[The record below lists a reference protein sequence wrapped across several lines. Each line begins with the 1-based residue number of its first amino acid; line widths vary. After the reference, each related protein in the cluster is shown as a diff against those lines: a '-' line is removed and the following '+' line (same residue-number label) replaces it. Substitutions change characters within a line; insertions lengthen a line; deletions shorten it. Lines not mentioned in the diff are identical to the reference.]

1 MVIYVLLLKGKQ
13 VMNIKLYII
22 GANNDDKGSQLEELT
37 TSILKRQGYRNISTN
52 AIYSGGSEIDAI
64 ATHINRLGVND
75 IEYPI
80 ICECKAH
87 NRPINI
93 NDWLKFIGKIYI
105 ERFNKPHTVGL
116 MIALSG
122 ANGNVIGSYNDIKKH
137 LFVHLIAN
145 DDLVSL
151 LIEEFSL
158 SHPNYVERYISQY
171 TSKKIAEIG
180 LVYYSKC
187 VYWVVNFIEG
197 GFTLLT
203 HNVETLN
210 RTELNNLLPL
220 LHSNTTFS
228 DYIDIQA
235 EYTAINRRS
244 TIDKLA
250 LSILMDE
257 EQALSIE
264 ELMRKTQNVATD
276 SYREFSIS
284 EFTSILIEN
293 EFIQNNSGMYSLIPI
308 KDIDFV
314 KFYRY
319 IFTNTVPLR
328 ILNRNLYLK
337 MIDEQLLEKICTIQ
351 CCIKIPEEKKKDCVF
366 LLQHSPSAL
375 SYAINEDKDITRYRS
390 PNGNT
395 LADNIDKGHTDWF
408 LHKIINAFIQDYHNQ
423 ALHKLYL
430 DDYEISSICINLA
443 LEIVKD
449 KHDKKLINDRK
460 ELLLGHLGEEY
471 NNQVVLMT
479 KLPE

>member
-1 MVIYVLLLKGKQ
+1 M
-13 VMNIKLYII
+13 
-22 GANNDDKGSQLEELT
+22 
-37 TSILKRQGYRNISTN
+37 
-52 AIYSGGSEIDAI
+52 
-64 ATHINRLGVND
+64 
-75 IEYPI
+75 
-80 ICECKAH
+80 
-87 NRPINI
+87 
-93 NDWLKFIGKIYI
+93 
-105 ERFNKPHTVGL
+105 
-116 MIALSG
+116 
-122 ANGNVIGSYNDIKKH
+122 
-137 LFVHLIAN
+137 
-145 DDLVSL
+145 
-151 LIEEFSL
+151 
-158 SHPNYVERYISQY
+158 
-171 TSKKIAEIG
+171 
-180 LVYYSKC
+180 
-187 VYWVVNFIEG
+187 YWVVNFIEG

-210 RTELNNLLPL
+210 RTDLDNLLPL

-228 DYIDIQA
+228 NYIDIQA

-264 ELMRKTQNVATD
+264 QLIKKTQNVATD

-284 EFTSILIEN
+284 EFASILMEN
-293 EFIQNNSGMYSLIPI
+293 KFIQNNSGMYSLISI
-308 KDIDFV
+308 ENIDFIE
-314 KFYRY
+314 FYRY
-319 IFTNTVPLR
+319 IFTNTVPLY
-328 ILNRNLYLK
+328 ILSRNLYLR
-337 MIDEQLLEKICTIQ
+337 MIDEQLLERICKIQ

-375 SYAINEDKDITRYRS
+375 SYAINEDEDITRYRS

-460 ELLLGHLGEEY
+460 ELHLAHLSEEEY
-471 NNQVVLMT
+471 KNQVVLVA

>member
-1 MVIYVLLLKGKQ
+1 
-13 VMNIKLYII
+13 MNIKLYIL

-64 ATHINRLGVND
+64 ATHTNPLGVSE

-87 NRPINI
+87 NKPINI
-93 NDWLKFIGKIYI
+93 NDWLKFIGKIYLA
-105 ERFNKPHTVGL
+105 RFNKPQTIGL

-122 ANGNVIGSYNDIKKH
+122 ANGNVIGSYNEIKKH
-137 LFVHLIAN
+137 EFVHLIAN

-158 SHPNYVERYISQY
+158 SQPNYIERYISQY

-180 LVYYSKC
+180 LIYYSKC

-203 HNVETLN
+203 HNVDTLN
-210 RTELNNLLPL
+210 RGNLDKLLPL
-220 LHSNTTFS
+220 LYSNTTFS
-228 DYIDIQA
+228 NYIDIQA
-235 EYTAINRRS
+235 EYIAINRRS

-264 ELMRKTQNVATD
+264 ELMRKIQNVATD
-276 SYREFSIS
+276 SYQDFSIP

-293 EFIQNNSGMYSLIPI
+293 KFIQNNSGMYSLIPI
-308 KDIDFV
+308 EDIDFV
-314 KFYRY
+314 EFYRY

-328 ILNRNLYLK
+328 ILSRDLYLR
-337 MIDEQLLEKICTIQ
+337 MIDGHLLEKICTVQ
-351 CCIKIPEEKKKDCVF
+351 YCIKIPEEKKKDCVF

-375 SYAINEDKDITRYRS
+375 SYAINEDKAITRYRS

-395 LADNIDKGHTDWF
+395 LATNIDKGHTDWF
-408 LHKIINAFIQDYHNQ
+408 LHKIIDAFIQDYHNQ
-423 ALHKLYL
+423 ALHELYL
-430 DDYEISSICINLA
+430 DDYNISSICINLV

-449 KHDKKLINDRK
+449 KDDKRLINDRK
-460 ELLLGHLGEEY
+460 ELHLAHLAGEEY
-471 NNQVVLMT
+471 KNQVVLIS